1 MKSLVKFTN
10 QESAWA
16 RLEPRSLYVQST
28 QAYHPRACV
37 QTYFHPATYTSGGR
51 SILSRGCSRPGLSG
65 SFLSTMYVPVHLKT
79 DIKVAKYVNGGSVLF
94 LILATLNKEL
104 QEKTKGITFLD
115 FLQVNSL
122 LNQFFKAK

>member
-1 MKSLVKFTN
+1 
-10 QESAWA
+10 
-16 RLEPRSLYVQST
+16 
-28 QAYHPRACV
+28 
-37 QTYFHPATYTSGGR
+37 
-51 SILSRGCSRPGLSG
+51 
-65 SFLSTMYVPVHLKT
+65 MYVPVHLKT
-79 DIKVAKYVNGGSVLF
+79 DIKVTKYVNGGSVLF